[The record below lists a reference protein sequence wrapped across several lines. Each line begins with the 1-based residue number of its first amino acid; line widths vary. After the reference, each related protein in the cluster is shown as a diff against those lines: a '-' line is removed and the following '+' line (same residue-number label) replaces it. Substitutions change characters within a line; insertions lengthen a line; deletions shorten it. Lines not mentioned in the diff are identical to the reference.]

1 MGIVLAFFYKGE
13 VWYEDED
20 ENENGDENENENED
34 EDEDDIDPVTQR
46 PYWDVPEPD
55 KDDLTVRYRFRR

>member
-1 MGIVLAFFYKGE
+1 MGIVLAIFYKGE

-20 ENENGDENENENED
+20 ENRDENED
-34 EDEDDIDPVTQR
+34 EDENEDDIDPVTQR

>member
-13 VWYEDED
+13 VWYEDENENRD
-20 ENENGDENENENED
+20 ENEDENENEN
-34 EDEDDIDPVTQR
+34 EDDIDPVTQR

-55 KDDLTVRYRFRR
+55 KDDLTVRYRFRK

>member
-13 VWYEDED
+13 VWYEDE
-20 ENENGDENENENED
+20 NENGDENEDED
-34 EDEDDIDPVTQR
+34 ENEDDIDPVTQR